1 MLASITKSER
11 VPEFGSLAFRIENVL
26 ISSDNLSKSDFL
38 FDVVIFQN
46 RDATSLTELHGNLI
60 AGLETI
66 SRNGM
71 S

>member
-1 MLASITKSER
+1 MSAFQSLDLLHSESKTYYL
-11 VPEFGSLAFRIENVL
+11 V
-26 ISSDNLSKSDFL
+26 ISSDSSSKSDFL